1 MKNTKFVLVFAL
13 LAAFSAVTAQ
23 NTNTRIIGQSVCH
36 HEIVEV
42 PITVSNL
49 SNVAAISLAFN
60 YDTTRLTYL
69 GYRNISDSLTG
80 SNLDFNIHDGICYFV
95 WAGTRNISIPSD
107 TLFVVRF
114 LGKETGNA
122 TLSWNTAQCEYS
134 NLSGTAQTSGYYNAT
149 VSVWALPVISSSP
162 QNQSIMTT
170 QSTYFQVSASGQG
183 LSYQWQVRPEFSHE
197 WVNVTNNSNH
207 SGCNSNRLN
216 INNAILSMNG
226 NEYRCVVSGSCQPS
240 QTSGSALLTVSDFIT
255 ITTQAGSA
263 SACPDSIFAIPVNV
277 TNFRNVGAFSLVLNY
292 DTTRIQFAGH
302 QNVHESLT
310 GNAVNVNATGG
321 KVYITW
327 ANATPASIGTGT
339 ATLFELKFKGASGGA
354 NFSWQTA
361 MCEYSDPNGRIF
373 PTNYSNGSANIYYV
387 PSITSQPTDR
397 TINMG
402 QSTTFSIGASGQGLN
417 FHWQESTDG
426 GVEWTDLTNG
436 GHYNNVF
443 SSNLQVNNTESS
455 MDGYLYRCVVSGT
468 CPPAVVSNPAMLHLI
483 LPTITTSLTGGS
495 YCPNETFDIHVNV
508 TNCNNIGAISLALSY
523 DTTKFE
529 FVGHSNVHTSM
540 GANNMYVNARSGI
553 VYMSWASASGASIGN
568 DRLLTLQFKGQTGS
582 GTFAWKNQ
590 TSGLCEYST
599 PSGNLVPMA
608 FSNTSVTIYQVPVI
622 TSQPENRSVYAL
634 QSTTFVV
641 SASGQGLNYQWQE
654 STDWGINWTNLANGG
669 HYANVTGRDLRVNN
683 IGVEMNGLMYRCI
696 VGGTCGEA
704 VVSDG
709 ALLTVDVTQP
719 VVIARP
725 ASSHCAGIVSQPV
738 TGNYLNNIG
747 AISLVM
753 NYDSTILRNPQINQR
768 HPYMAEN
775 FEFSHTSNGKIY
787 IVWASATPRDFGT
800 DTLFYVDFDCSSGSS
815 NTSWDVSQCE
825 IADGN
830 GNLFNASYQGGRVSV
845 NPDFIFDD
853 LDYSDMDAITPTL
866 SLAAAGI
873 VTGHNCQV
881 RPYDNI
887 TRSEMAKIAYLGLFG
902 GNVSLV
908 SDHFPSPFLDMQN
921 TETYFY
927 KYAKA
932 LSYLEYR
939 DGVSPFDRNKM
950 NFNPGGTIERIL
962 VLKVLLETFNIA
974 PLENDS
980 SYYNDVPTSLQHYG
994 YVNAAFKA
1002 GIIPAGQDFRPFES
1016 CKRIEAFNMLYNLMQ
1031 NLQTTPTVTNNLDM
1045 ETSDFFIPGNY
1056 TPYNFTS
1063 VLGVETGNFKQT
1075 EKSSF
1080 SIPGRGIPL
1089 EFSHTYNSF
1098 LTELPNQI
1106 LPIQP
1111 LGVGWTHSYNSYII
1125 NTDLIT
1131 DDYGNPLSKPA
1142 IIVFWADGTVNV
1154 YDNDNNPTHPT
1165 AITKGVYDEVTRVS
1179 GDEYK
1184 IVTKDQTE
1192 YEFSRIS
1199 GAAADAPY
1207 MMTAVSDRH
1216 GNRTVLAYEVGER
1229 QEPRLT
1235 RVTDATGR
1243 ALNFTY
1249 KPGNNYIA
1257 TVSDPLN
1264 RIVRFDVVND
1274 NLCRYDNANGDS
1286 TRYYYD
1292 TRNHYYAHLLDS
1304 IRLPKGN
1311 VITNEYEQRKLTSTK
1326 SNNSSPISIT
1336 HNPAYANNSN
1346 VFYSST
1352 VSTAIDASHNV
1363 ATNYQYNKDGLCT
1376 KQTTNNIEETTS
1388 YYENSSDPTL
1398 LTKSTNTK
1406 TGVTTQYTY
1415 DNRGNVVKIIMS
1427 GGNASIVQEYTYDNS
1442 NNLLSY
1448 KDPNGNQTFFYYS
1461 NGNLT
1466 TIKNALSQETHLEY
1480 NAYGEISRV
1489 EDASGASLSIG
1500 YDAHGNPNLYTLNAL
1515 SISASKEYDI
1525 ASRLTKAINYDGT
1538 TNQYTYDN
1546 ADQLLTEK
1554 NHLGYITR
1562 YKYDK
1567 NGNLTTIYNA
1577 KGDST
1582 VLTYDFAN
1590 DYLLSETFQ
1599 GISKH
1604 YTYNSNGTLKSY
1616 TSPNGDILSIVY
1628 DNDGRILNDGYA
1640 SYQYASNG
1648 SVSSI
1653 TKDGKST
1660 TYEYDAL
1667 QRTTKITYDGKSVGY
1682 SYDNNGNITSILY
1695 PNGQRVRYTY
1705 NALNKLQT
1713 VTDWNNHTTQYTYRP
1728 DEQIASIK
1736 YPNNLLTTFTYD
1748 NQGRNIGQSSVRNNG
1763 NGSVLVNYQVSLDN
1777 VGNHLQETILDVFDN
1792 IPVKEIPSLQY
1803 TYNNGNRLLSD
1814 GLNDYQYD
1822 YNGNMTSKGSKA
1834 YRYDVKNCLVQY
1846 NSGGSQILYTYDA
1859 GGNRRSRSIYGVK
1872 TNYVLDYSGGKTP
1885 RILAEYDASGNEK
1898 CCYIYGMD
1906 LIARILPSNATEY
1919 YVSDVRGSVV
1929 AMTDATDSAVVT
1941 HKYLY
1946 NDFGVIVDFEETDYN
1961 PFRFLGCYGVTYE
1974 DSDLYFM
1981 HARYYDPTI
1990 GRFLSEDPVW
2000 STNLYPYAD
2009 NNPLSLIDP
2018 WGSISLEKVGS
2029 HLKQVATIFYRSTPA
2044 GAMSYCVKKTKE
2056 TVNKVWEKSGGK
2068 ALYEKAITKSVEA
2081 AKESKSFYQNWA
2093 EDLEASGNTHW
2104 FKYFLADIGGSLCD
2118 LWINDFS
2125 RELIISTAGACL
2137 LGHVNSAIFTK
2148 VVGVK
2153 NINYLNTSIY
2163 GKTRGIGLLKMS
2175 TTKGRIAAI
2184 KINNNLNDIYAF
2196 VQNAWTHR
2204 ALIK

>member
-183 LSYQWQVRPEFSHE
+183 LGYQWQVRPEFSHE

-292 DTTRIQFAGH
+292 DTTRIQFTGH

-339 ATLFELKFKGASGGA
+339 ATLFELKFKGASGGT

-402 QSTTFSIGASGQGLN
+402 QNTTFSIGASGQGLT

-540 GANNMYVNARSGI
+540 GANNMYVNARNGI

-683 IGVEMNGLMYRCI
+683 IGLEMNGLMYRCI

-738 TGNYLNNIG
+738 AGNYLNNIG

-962 VLKVLLETFNIA
+962 VLKVLLETFNMA

-1075 EKSSF
+1075 EKASF

-1207 MMTAVSDRH
+1207 MMTAISDRH

-1249 KPGNNYIA
+1249 KPGYNYIA

-1326 SNNSSPISIT
+1326 SNNSYCNCSSALTTISHT
-1336 HNPAYANNSN
+1336 PSFSSNNN
-1346 VFYSST
+1346 VFYSTT
-1352 VSTAIDASHNV
+1352 VQEATNGHNAV
-1363 ATNYQYNKDGLCT
+1363 STNYQFDKNGQNTRIISGSTEDMSFYF
-1376 KQTTNNIEETTS
+1376 
-1388 YYENSSDPTL
+1388 ENSNDPTL
-1398 LTKSTNTK
+1398 ITKIVDSKSNIINTYQYDGRANLIKTTK
-1406 TGVTTQYTY
+1406 TG
-1415 DNRGNVVKIIMS
+1415 
-1427 GGNASIVQEYTYDNS
+1427 GGISISAEFEY
-1442 NNLLSY
+1442 NNLNDIVKT
-1448 KDPNGNQTFFYYS
+1448 KDANGNQTLYTYS
-1461 NGNLT
+1461 GGNLSS
-1466 TIKNALSQETHLEY
+1466 IQDALGHETLFEY
-1480 NAYGEISRV
+1480 NTYGQLTSTTDPSNQTV
-1489 EDASGASLSIG
+1489 SYG
-1500 YDAHGNPNLYTLNAL
+1500 YDANGNRNSVTLQGL
-1515 SISASKEYDI
+1515 SSTATAQYD
-1525 ASRLTKAINYDGT
+1525 AVSRLISKTNFSGGT
-1538 TNQYTYDN
+1538 DYFTYDN
-1546 ADQLLTEK
+1546 CDNLLTER
-1554 NHLGYITR
+1554 NALGFVTR

-1567 NGNLTTIYNA
+1567 NNNLTTIYNA

-1582 VLTYDFAN
+1582 VYTYDFAT
-1590 DYLLSETFQ
+1590 DLLLSKSFQ
-1599 GISKH
+1599 GSH
-1604 YTYNSNGTLKSY
+1604 RYFTYNEDGSLKTY
-1616 TSPNGDILSIVY
+1616 TTPNGNMFTLVY
-1628 DNDGRILNDGYA
+1628 DTEGRILNDGYA
-1640 SYQYASNG
+1640 TYAYDNTG
-1648 SVSSI
+1648 NIQSI
-1653 TKDGKST
+1653 SKDGKALS
-1660 TYEYDAL
+1660 YEYDGL
-1667 QRTTKITYDGKSVGY
+1667 NRISKISYDGKSVSY
-1682 SYDNNGNITSILY
+1682 QYDNYGNVTRITY
-1695 PNGQRVRYTY
+1695 PNNRQVVYTY
-1705 NALNKLQT
+1705 TSLHQLAS
-1713 VTDWNNHTTQYTYRP
+1713 VTDWNNHTTRYTYQ
-1728 DEQIASIK
+1728 DNGLLSTTT
-1736 YPNNLLTTFTYD
+1736 YPNKVLLSRTYD
-1748 NQGRNIGQSSVRNNG
+1748 IAGRLLSLTNKRNEG
-1763 NGSVLVNYQVSLDN
+1763 NGSTLLSCSFVLDN
-1777 VGNHLQETILDVFDN
+1777 VGNHIQESVIEPFET
-1792 IPVKEIPSLQY
+1792 IPVKPRPNFQY
-1803 TYNNGNRLLSD
+1803 TYNNRNQLTND
-1814 GLNDYQYD
+1814 GTNAYQYD
-1822 YNGNMTSKGSKA
+1822 YNGNLLSKGDIS
-1834 YRYDVKNCLVQY
+1834 YSYDFANNLTRFH
-1846 NSGGSQILYTYDA
+1846 NGSSTNTYTYDA
-1859 GGNRRSRSIYGVK
+1859 LQNRRSSVRNGITRK
-1872 TNYVLDYSGGKTP
+1872 YVLDLNGKNNV
-1885 RILAEYDASGNEK
+1885 IAEYDASGNDQ
-1898 CCYIYGMD
+1898 CYYIYGIG
-1906 LIARILPSNATEY
+1906 LISRIQTDNTTEY
-1919 YVSDVRGSVV
+1919 YHFDARGNVL
-1929 AMTDATDSAVVT
+1929 AMTNASDSAVVT
-1941 HKYLY
+1941 HKYSY
-1946 NDFGVIVDFEETDYN
+1946 DDFGNIILEDGSDSN
-1961 PFRFLGCYGVTYE
+1961 PYRFLGEYGVTYE
-1974 DSDLYFM
+1974 DTDLYFM

-2000 STNLYPYAD
+2000 SVNLYPYSN
-2009 NNPLSLIDP
+2009 NNPLTYIDP
-2018 WGSISLEKVGS
+2018 DGE
-2029 HLKQVATIFYRSTPA
+2029 
-2044 GAMSYCVKKTKE
+2044 YCVDLY
-2056 TVNKVWEKSGGK
+2056 NKIEKYNSVLSSPESRTGQARRAIRK
-2068 ALYEKAITKSVEA
+2068 RKRIAEKYYNQCITQFGS
-2081 AKESKSFYQNWA
+2081 
-2093 EDLEASGNTHW
+2093 T
-2104 FKYFLADIGGSLCD
+2104 GSL
-2118 LWINDFS
+2118 
-2125 RELIISTAGACL
+2125 
-2137 LGHVNSAIFTK
+2137 
-2148 VVGVK
+2148 
-2153 NINYLNTSIY
+2153 
-2163 GKTRGIGLLKMS
+2163 RGIGFSKKARADYQYVNMYSKESLNIWKSDKKAQLK
-2175 TTKGRIAAI
+2175 TWKEIYGPVKTKVTIEYGNS
-2184 KINNNLNDIYAF
+2184 KKKNNGTSSNDYNPY
-2196 VQNAWTHR
+2196 V
-2204 ALIK
+2204 L